1 MTNFFIKYLHN
12 FDLTSIYKIDNIH
25 SEKIDGLLL
34 LTVESLS
41 KYHYY
46 LDIISLLL
54 LAWSFLLIVFSLY
67 LILFVKK

>member
-1 MTNFFIKYLHN
+1 MTNLFIRYLHN

>member
-1 MTNFFIKYLHN
+1 MTNFFIRYLHN

>member
-1 MTNFFIKYLHN
+1 MTNLFIRYLHN

-54 LAWSFLLIVFSLY
+54 LAWSFLLIVFSFY

>member
-1 MTNFFIKYLHN
+1 MTNLFIRYFHN

-54 LAWSFLLIVFSLY
+54 LAWSFLLTVFSFY